1 MDSVG
6 QEGFYDA
13 MLFLMIISVA
23 SCLVLSS
30 TLILTK
36 PDEGAMRDAVLEYAR
51 ASLDSML
58 SSTLPEAFY
67 EGGDGGRV
75 TLGNNTTVED
85 YLLLET
91 YLVSQGMQVSAFSDC
106 NRKVEMIARE
116 LLTGA
121 YDFSL
126 ETKIGGERGFENV
139 FSLGT
144 SDSSA
149 GYSAA
154 SDYSVCGES
163 IRIELVL
170 HWA

>member
-1 MDSVG
+1 MDSAG

-13 MLFLMIISVA
+13 VIFLTIISVA

-30 TLILTK
+30 TLILAS
-36 PDEGAMRDAVLEYAR
+36 PDQSAIRDSALDYAR
-51 ASLDSML
+51 TSLDSIL
-58 SSTLPEAFY
+58 SSTLLEAFY
-67 EGGDGGRV
+67 EGRDGGRV

-85 YLLLET
+85 YMLLET
-91 YLVSQGMQVSAFSDC
+91 YLVARGMQVSAFSDS
-106 NRKVEMIARE
+106 NGRVEMIARE

-126 ETKIGGERGFENV
+126 ETEISGERNFERV
-139 FSLGT
+139 LTLGT
-144 SDSSA
+144 SGNSA

-154 SDYSVCGES
+154 SDYSVCGEP

-170 HWA
+170 RWA